1 MGLIRNITTVLRA
14 WLLVAVLCLV
24 SCSKGDIQDFV
35 GAELSDS
42 DSSSGKDS
50 GSSKDGK
57 DDKGDKGDDDKDG
70 GNGQGDTPQDDTQV
84 LVLGYHLAPATRAVS
99 QTMQTV
105 RLDSRMRLGLSL
117 LSSESQAILYNNV
130 EYMPDPSQTSAEA
143 TEDRLVPVVAPGP
156 SPLPTEETDVIVYA
170 PYVDGIDGTAERTFS
185 VPADQQTEEDFL
197 RGDLLLGKLTCQ
209 TLTDVTPDIELK
221 HVTARLNLNINISKG
236 YTLDYLQGA
245 RFYVAG
251 LKTTFNYNPITQET
265 GAATGD
271 AQDMLA
277 FTVTGQ
283 ESSNTLLTGCLRV
296 IPQTLLKGATFL
308 KIVFPDGHV
317 VTTRMTK
324 NVELERNH
332 YHDFTINL
340 YGRGIDMIAELVDFE
355 TGPETT
361 VDWDPRH

>member
-14 WLLVAVLCLV
+14 WLLVAVLCVV

-42 DSSSGKDS
+42 DS

-57 DDKGDKGDDDKDG
+57 DDKGDKGDDD
-70 GNGQGDTPQDDTQV
+70 NGQGDTPQDDPQV

-156 SPLPTEETDVIVYA
+156 SPLPAEETDVIVYA
-170 PYVDGIDGTAERTFS
+170 PYVYGIDGTAERTFS

-197 RGDLLLGKLTCQ
+197 RGDLLLGKLTRQ

-283 ESSNTLLTGCLRV
+283 EGSNALLTGCLRV
-296 IPQTLLKGATFL
+296 IPQTLHKGATFL

-317 VTTRMTK
+317 VTTKMTK

-340 YGRGIDMIAELVDFE
+340 YGRGIDMKAELVDFE

>member
-14 WLLVAVLCLV
+14 WLLVAVLCVV

-42 DSSSGKDS
+42 DS

-57 DDKGDKGDDDKDG
+57 DDKGDKGDD
-70 GNGQGDTPQDDTQV
+70 GNGQGDTPQDDPQV

-130 EYMPDPSQTSAEA
+130 KYMPDPSQTSTEA
-143 TEDRLVPVVAPGP
+143 TEDRLVPVEAPGP
-156 SPLPTEETDVIVYA
+156 SQLPTEETDVIVYA

-197 RGDLLLGKLTCQ
+197 RGDLLLGKLTRQ

-283 ESSNTLLTGCLRV
+283 EGSTTKLTGCLRV

-317 VTTRMTK
+317 VTTKMTK

>member
-14 WLLVAVLCLV
+14 WLLVAVLCVV

-42 DSSSGKDS
+42 DSSS
-50 GSSKDGK
+50 SKDGK
-57 DDKGDKGDDDKDG
+57 DDKGDKGDD
-70 GNGQGDTPQDDTQV
+70 GNGQGDTPQDDPQV

-283 ESSNTLLTGCLRV
+283 EGSTTKLTGCLRV

-317 VTTRMTK
+317 VTTKMTK

>member
-42 DSSSGKDS
+42 DS

-57 DDKGDKGDDDKDG
+57 DDKGDKGDD
-70 GNGQGDTPQDDTQV
+70 GNGQGDTPQDDPQV

-130 EYMPDPSQTSAEA
+130 KYMPDPSQTSTEA
-143 TEDRLVPVVAPGP
+143 TEDRLVPVVPPGP
-156 SPLPTEETDVIVYA
+156 SPLPAEETDVIVYA

-197 RGDLLLGKLTCQ
+197 RGDLLLGKLTRQ

-221 HVTARLNLNINISKG
+221 H
-236 YTLDYLQGA
+236 DYLQGA

-251 LKTTFNYNPITQET
+251 LKTTFNYNPITKET

-296 IPQTLLKGATFL
+296 IPQTLLKGATVL

-317 VTTRMTK
+317 VTTKMTK
-324 NVELERNH
+324 NV
-332 YHDFTINL
+332 
-340 YGRGIDMIAELVDFE
+340 RGTRTKPL
-355 TGPETT
+355 
-361 VDWDPRH
+361 PRLHH

>member
-14 WLLVAVLCLV
+14 WLLVAVLCVV

-42 DSSSGKDS
+42 DS

-57 DDKGDKGDDDKDG
+57 DDKGDKGDD
-70 GNGQGDTPQDDTQV
+70 GNGQGDTPQDDPQV

-130 EYMPDPSQTSAEA
+130 KYMPDPSQTSTEA
-143 TEDRLVPVVAPGP
+143 TEDRLVPVEAPGP
-156 SPLPTEETDVIVYA
+156 WPLPAEETDVIVYA
-170 PYVDGIDGTAERTFS
+170 PYVDDIDGTAERTFS

-197 RGDLLLGKLTCQ
+197 RGDLLLGKLTRQ

-236 YTLDYLQGA
+236 YTLDYLLGA
-245 RFYVAG
+245 CFYVAG
-251 LKTTFNYNPITQET
+251 LKTAFNYNPITQET

-283 ESSNTLLTGCLRV
+283 EGSTTKLTGCLRV

>member
-1 MGLIRNITTVLRA
+1 
-14 WLLVAVLCLV
+14 
-24 SCSKGDIQDFV
+24 
-35 GAELSDS
+35 
-42 DSSSGKDS
+42 
-50 GSSKDGK
+50 
-57 DDKGDKGDDDKDG
+57 
-70 GNGQGDTPQDDTQV
+70 
-84 LVLGYHLAPATRAVS
+84 
-99 QTMQTV
+99 MQTV

-117 LSSESQAILYNNV
+117 LNSESQAILYNNV
-130 EYMPDPSQTSAEA
+130 EYKPDPSQTSTEA

-156 SPLPTEETDVIVYA
+156 SPLPAEETDVIVYA

-197 RGDLLLGKLTCQ
+197 RGDLLLGKLTRQ

-283 ESSNTLLTGCLRV
+283 EGSTTKLTGCLRV
-296 IPQTLLKGATFL
+296 IPQTLLKGAIFL

-317 VTTRMTK
+317 VTTKMTK

-340 YGRGIDMIAELVDFE
+340 YGRGIDMKAELVDFE

>member
-1 MGLIRNITTVLRA
+1 MIYDPLIDELAALPLN
-14 WLLVAVLCLV
+14 LL
-24 SCSKGDIQDFV
+24 IQ
-35 GAELSDS
+35 
-42 DSSSGKDS
+42 
-50 GSSKDGK
+50 
-57 DDKGDKGDDDKDG
+57 
-70 GNGQGDTPQDDTQV
+70 
-84 LVLGYHLAPATRAVS
+84 
-99 QTMQTV
+99 
-105 RLDSRMRLGLSL
+105 
-117 LSSESQAILYNNV
+117 
-130 EYMPDPSQTSAEA
+130 
-143 TEDRLVPVVAPGP
+143 
-156 SPLPTEETDVIVYA
+156 
-170 PYVDGIDGTAERTFS
+170 
-185 VPADQQTEEDFL
+185 PADQQTEEDFL
-197 RGDLLLGKLTCQ
+197 RGDLLLGKLTRQ

-251 LKTTFNYNPITQET
+251 LKTAFNYNPITQET

-317 VTTRMTK
+317 VTTKMTK

-340 YGRGIDMIAELVDFE
+340 YGRGIDMKAELVDFE

>member
-14 WLLVAVLCLV
+14 WLLVAVLCVV

-35 GAELSDS
+35 GSELSDS

-57 DDKGDKGDDDKDG
+57 DDKGDKGDD
-70 GNGQGDTPQDDTQV
+70 GNGQGDTPQDDPQV

-130 EYMPDPSQTSAEA
+130 KYMPDPSQTSTEA

-156 SPLPTEETDVIVYA
+156 SPLPAEETDVIVYA

-236 YTLDYLQGA
+236 Y
-245 RFYVAG
+245 
-251 LKTTFNYNPITQET
+251 
-265 GAATGD
+265 
-271 AQDMLA
+271 
-277 FTVTGQ
+277 
-283 ESSNTLLTGCLRV
+283 
-296 IPQTLLKGATFL
+296 
-308 KIVFPDGHV
+308 
-317 VTTRMTK
+317 
-324 NVELERNH
+324 
-332 YHDFTINL
+332 
-340 YGRGIDMIAELVDFE
+340 
-355 TGPETT
+355 
-361 VDWDPRH
+361 

>member
-14 WLLVAVLCLV
+14 WLLVAVLCVV

-35 GAELSDS
+35 GSELSDS

-57 DDKGDKGDDDKDG
+57 DDKGDKGDDGKDG
-70 GNGQGDTPQDDTQV
+70 GNGQGDTPQDDPQV

-156 SPLPTEETDVIVYA
+156 WPLPAEETDVIVYA

-185 VPADQQTEEDFL
+185 VPANQQTEEDFL
-197 RGDLLLGKLTCQ
+197 RGDLLLGKLTRQ
-209 TLTDVTPDIELK
+209 TLTDVMPDIELK

-251 LKTTFNYNPITQET
+251 LKTAFNYNPITQET

-283 ESSNTLLTGCLRV
+283 EGSNTLLTGCLRV

-308 KIVFPDGHV
+308 RIVFPDGHV
-317 VTTRMTK
+317 VTTKMTK

-340 YGRGIDMIAELVDFE
+340 YGRGIDMKAELVDFE

>member
-14 WLLVAVLCLV
+14 WLLVAVLCVV

-35 GAELSDS
+35 GSELSDS

-57 DDKGDKGDDDKDG
+57 DDKGDKGDDGKDG
-70 GNGQGDTPQDDTQV
+70 GNGQGDTPQDDPQV

-130 EYMPDPSQTSAEA
+130 KYMPDPSQTSTEA

-156 SPLPTEETDVIVYA
+156 SPLPAEETDVIVYA

-197 RGDLLLGKLTCQ
+197 RGDLLLGKLTRQ

-251 LKTTFNYNPITQET
+251 LKTAFNYNPITKET

-283 ESSNTLLTGCLRV
+283 ESSNALLTGCLRV

-317 VTTRMTK
+317 VTTKMTK

-340 YGRGIDMIAELVDFE
+340 YGRGIDMKAELVDFE

>member
-1 MGLIRNITTVLRA
+1 
-14 WLLVAVLCLV
+14 
-24 SCSKGDIQDFV
+24 
-35 GAELSDS
+35 
-42 DSSSGKDS
+42 
-50 GSSKDGK
+50 
-57 DDKGDKGDDDKDG
+57 
-70 GNGQGDTPQDDTQV
+70 
-84 LVLGYHLAPATRAVS
+84 
-99 QTMQTV
+99 MQTV

-117 LSSESQAILYNNV
+117 LNSESQAILYNNV
-130 EYMPDPSQTSAEA
+130 EYKPDPSQTSTEA
-143 TEDRLVPVVAPGP
+143 TEDRLVPVEAPGP
-156 SPLPTEETDVIVYA
+156 SPLPAEETDVIVYA

-185 VPADQQTEEDFL
+185 VPANQQTEEDFL
-197 RGDLLLGKLTCQ
+197 RGDLLLGKLTRQ
-209 TLTDVTPDIELK
+209 TLTYVMPDIELK

-317 VTTRMTK
+317 VTTKMTK

>member
-14 WLLVAVLCLV
+14 WLLVAVLCVV

-35 GAELSDS
+35 GSELSDS
-42 DSSSGKDS
+42 ESSSGKDS

-57 DDKGDKGDDDKDG
+57 DDKGDKGDDGKDG

-170 PYVDGIDGTAERTFS
+170 PYTDGIDGTAERTFS

-197 RGDLLLGKLTCQ
+197 RGDLLLGKLTRQ

-251 LKTTFNYNPITQET
+251 LKTAFNYNPITQET

-283 ESSNTLLTGCLRV
+283 EGSNTLLTGCLRV

-317 VTTRMTK
+317 VTTKMTK

-332 YHDFTINL
+332 YHDFTVNL
-340 YGRGIDMIAELVDFE
+340 YGRGIDMKAELVDFE

>member
-130 EYMPDPSQTSAEA
+130 EYKPDPSQTSAEA

-197 RGDLLLGKLTCQ
+197 RGDLLLGKLPRQ

>member
-14 WLLVAVLCLV
+14 WLLVAVLCVV

-42 DSSSGKDS
+42 DS
-50 GSSKDGK
+50 
-57 DDKGDKGDDDKDG
+57 
-70 GNGQGDTPQDDTQV
+70 
-84 LVLGYHLAPATRAVS
+84 LGYHLAPATRAVS

-117 LSSESQAILYNNV
+117 LNSESQAILYNNV
-130 EYMPDPSQTSAEA
+130 EYKPDPSQTSTEA

-156 SPLPTEETDVIVYA
+156 SPLPAEETDVIVYA

-197 RGDLLLGKLTCQ
+197 RGDLLLGKLTRQ

-283 ESSNTLLTGCLRV
+283 EGSTTKLTGCLRV
-296 IPQTLLKGATFL
+296 IPQTLLKGAIFL

-340 YGRGIDMIAELVDFE
+340 YGRGIDMKMALTRRLQRASCHAEAYEELV
-355 TGPETT
+355 
-361 VDWDPRH
+361 R